1 MAGRKNS
8 TFAVTKV
15 RLGDSLQVDTRAD
28 TVAGEEPLEIRAG
41 GQTITTTM
49 RTPGHDIVQHALT
62 ALRALEHRGAVGAD
76 EGTAWGFW
84 NAVHPASALE
94 AQAQALARR
103 IAAGPTFAHGITKTQ
118 LNQEW
123 NMSLDQAI
131 EAEAQAQAI
140 CMQTRDFE
148 RAYRAFV
155 AKDKPV
161 FQGD

>member
-1 MAGRKNS
+1 MIVAMANDPR
-8 TFAVTKV
+8 VLVIKV
-15 RLGDSLQVDTRAD
+15 SDRLHN
-28 TVAGEEPLEIRAG
+28 
-41 GQTITTTM
+41 M
-49 RTPGHDIVQHALT
+49 RTLHYIKSPEKRRRIARETMDIYA
-62 ALRALEHRGAVGAD
+62 
-76 EGTAWGFW
+76 
-84 NAVHPASALE
+84 P
-94 AQAQALARR
+94 LAER
-103 IAAGPTFAHGITKTQ
+103 IAAGPVWAHGITKTQ

-123 NMSLDQAI
+123 NMGLDQAI